1 MDKITDIKAISF
13 DGDQTLWDF
22 QKVMRHSLG
31 YVMLELEKTDPVAA
45 SRLDINKMIEIRD
58 RVTRELSGKF
68 THLETLRLEAFKQT
82 LRDVGRP
89 DDTLATRLNEV
100 YLKHRFEDIELYDDV
115 LPTLQTLK
123 KKYALG
129 LLSNGN
135 SYPERCGLDNIFRF
149 VVFAQDCGVEKPAP
163 EFYRIAVEKSG
174 FKKEELLHVGD
185 SLENDA
191 IGANNAGIRSVWLNR
206 QPSLL
211 EPHAKIDY
219 EIRTL
224 TELLEF
230 L

>member
-1 MDKITDIKAISF
+1 MLFRSISF